1 LSCQR
6 QGQGER
12 QLCDWL
18 GPRERKTRHL
28 RRKLGN
34 REVHLSETEIMQKK
48 RRLSFER
55 QGQENWKSDREIKT
69 RRFNGDR

>member
-1 LSCQR
+1 
-6 QGQGER
+6 
-12 QLCDWL
+12 
-18 GPRERKTRHL
+18 L

-55 QGQENWKSDREIKT
+55 QGQEYWKSDREIKT